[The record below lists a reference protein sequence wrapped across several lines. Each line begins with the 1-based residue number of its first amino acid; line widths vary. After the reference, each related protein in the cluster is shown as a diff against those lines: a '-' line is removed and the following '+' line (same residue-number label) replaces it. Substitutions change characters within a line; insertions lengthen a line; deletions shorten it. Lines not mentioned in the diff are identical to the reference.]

1 MPIHRLSATVALST
15 LGPVV
20 GSQATGYLWTSYHRC
35 FSDLMEQHSPDGE
48 LYANQL
54 EPAGADVTGGNAEDT
69 GISFMVQGAWR
80 AIFVGGAWAFSSRA
94 RRQSTRIALGRAK
107 STWHRRLASLFTRAP
122 SSVSPQKPTLC
133 GLSPLIQ
140 DGNRYPSDPTSCSRR
155 VVRCVTEPS
164 PWSTSHLAPTL
175 LQQRR
180 RPFYGLMKA
189 EDTYGTIDSDSDVES
204 GIPMT
209 KSKTEPSM
217 SKIRPLMDADE
228 SSMQRS
234 WALQETSPSNL
245 SRLQVRS
252 KHVPSLCELEEIYDG
267 TVPQNHDGQI
277 TPALLK
283 DVVQVLNERYSVDF
297 QEKDAIRLH
306 AMMKAEKDQV
316 TRSDF
321 SETTHSLL
329 RAVKSAKVPLSFA
342 QLRLIMGTAFERF
355 DLNADGDLSLE
366 EFSAA
371 LLSFDINIP
380 KKQTKILLQFLS
392 QETSVKA
399 TVLNKEDFAMEGQS
413 SSEEQVL
420 QAVAN
425 AQEKVADFTGWRSTL
440 EIADKVKSIC
450 LGEGNLGEKMTRLRK
465 TLEAEKLADSTELA
479 LTVASIFVVLLNNPA
494 HAACAA
500 HAQDLSEFGNQM
512 RYMVESVPAAMTSL
526 FQSGPMGPILLSA
539 VLAAS
544 KAMRQQ
550 GTISLGGNEALL
562 YVQSFQHKGCSL
574 GFFHKLIACSE
585 YRWGSAKPG
594 DYLLLNSVEPE
605 LKILLHGKGK
615 RKGVKVGAGAVL
627 MKQAE
632 DDKVLV
638 EEPMTYIAW
647 NVRKLTELIKHTKDP
662 ALVKLVRDMIQEADP
677 GFAHFDEKASERPKN
692 VNGLLTALSE
702 AVQLQAKRK
711 GLSMCYQLVDGL
723 QRLIFN
729 SNSSSREKICQ
740 CKALILES
748 ADDLME
754 GVEALSD
761 FAGAFSA
768 LAAITSSQ
776 VGVGADFSTD
786 DVLQLAPLFMLGSLT
801 IGKTANSLVG
811 VTSDSAEDV
820 TM

>member
-1 MPIHRLSATVALST
+1 M
-15 LGPVV
+15 
-20 GSQATGYLWTSYHRC
+20 
-35 FSDLMEQHSPDGE
+35 QHQSSSSHSSGGE

-54 EPAGADVTGGNAEDT
+54 EPADPAAGDVIGENAEDRDAAED
-69 GISFMVQGAWR
+69 GISYMVQGAWR

-94 RRQSTRIALGRAK
+94 RRQSTTKALGRAK
-107 STWHRRLASLFTRAP
+107 STCHRRLESLFTRAP

-133 GLSPLIQ
+133 GSAMQ
-140 DGNRYPSDPTSCSRR
+140 DGNRSNLSDPTPACSRR

-164 PWSTSHLAPTL
+164 PWSTGHLAPTL
-175 LQQRR
+175 LEQRQR
-180 RPFYGLMKA
+180 SFYGFMKA
-189 EDTYGTIDSDSDVES
+189 DADYTFDSDSDSDVES
-204 GIPMT
+204 GRRAPPMT

-217 SKIRPLMDADE
+217 SKTRPLMDE
-228 SSMQRS
+228 GHSSQRS
-234 WALQETSPSNL
+234 WALQEKSPANL
-245 SRLQVRS
+245 SRLHSRS
-252 KHVPSLCELEEIYDG
+252 KNMPSYYELEEIYDG
-267 TVPQNHDGQI
+267 TVPQNHDGNGQI
-277 TPALLK
+277 TPAVLK
-283 DVVQVLNERYSVDF
+283 DVVEVLNKRYNVDF

-306 AMMKAEKDQV
+306 EMMKDEKDQV
-316 TRSDF
+316 TRSKF
-321 SETTHSLL
+321 IETTHSLL

-380 KKQTKILLQFLS
+380 TKQTKILLQFLS

-399 TVLNKEDFAMEGQS
+399 TVLNKEDFAMEGGS

-425 AQEKVADFTGWRSTL
+425 AQEKVADFTGWRSAL
-440 EIADKVKSIC
+440 EIGEKVKSIC
-450 LGEGNLGEKMTRLRK
+450 LGEGDLGEKMTRLRK
-465 TLEAEKLADSTELA
+465 TLEAEKVADSTELA
-479 LTVASIFVVLLNNPA
+479 LTISSIFLILVNNPA

-500 HAQDLSEFGNQM
+500 NVPDFSLLEFGNQM
-512 RYMVESVPAAMTSL
+512 RYMVESAPAAMTSL

-662 ALVKLVRDMIQEADP
+662 ALVKLVRDMIKEADP
-677 GFAHFDEKASERPKN
+677 GFSDFDEKASNRPKN

-702 AVQLQAKRK
+702 SVELQAKRK

-729 SNSSSREKICQ
+729 SNSSSREKMCQ

-776 VGVGADFSTD
+776 VGVGGDLSTD
-786 DVLQLAPLFMLGSLT
+786 DVLQLAPLFMLASLT

-811 VTSDSAEDV
+811 VTSDGTAEDV